1 MNAAAALLGDG
12 DTVKATHPLPNVT
25 TEGPRRRFRIDDKDY
40 LTAERQAS
48 AAGLALLGFY
58 HSHPDHPAVPSQYD
72 LDHAW
77 PTFVYPIVSV
87 MAGEAVALRAWML
100 RDDRTAFDERPVES
114 ADPRHNHASLSE
126 DPVMPVSIHIPT
138 PLRPFTEKLDVVQAS
153 GATVGEV
160 LQDLTTR

>member
-1 MNAAAALLGDG
+1 VTPLVLGPGVQAAIEAHGRDTYPHECCGALLGEG
-12 DTVKATHPLPNVT
+12 DRVIATHPLPNVT

-40 LTAERQAS
+40 LASERQAS

-58 HSHPDHPAVPSQYD
+58 HSHPDHPAEPSQYD

-100 RDDRTAFDERPVES
+100 RDDRTAFDERPV
-114 ADPRHNHASLSE
+114 AD
-126 DPVMPVSIHIPT
+126 
-138 PLRPFTEKLDVVQAS
+138 
-153 GATVGEV
+153 AT
-160 LQDLTTR
+160 TAP

>member
-1 MNAAAALLGDG
+1 VTPLVLGPGVRAAIEAHGRDTYPHECCGALLGEG
-12 DTVKATHPLPNVT
+12 ERVLATHPLPNVT

-40 LTAERQAS
+40 LASERQAS
-48 AAGLALLGFY
+48 AAGLSLLGFY

-100 RDDRTAFDERPVES
+100 RDDRTAFDERPVVD
-114 ADPRHNHASLSE
+114 A
-126 DPVMPVSIHIPT
+126 
-138 PLRPFTEKLDVVQAS
+138 
-153 GATVGEV
+153 ATAP
-160 LQDLTTR
+160 

>member
-1 MNAAAALLGDG
+1 VTPLVLGPGVKAAIDAHGRETYPHECCGALLGEG
-12 DTVKATHPLPNVT
+12 DSVIATHPLPNVT

-40 LTAERQAS
+40 LASERQAS
-48 AAGLALLGFY
+48 TAGLALLGFY

-100 RDDRTAFDERPVES
+100 RDDRAAFDERPVDD
-114 ADPRHNHASLSE
+114 AA
-126 DPVMPVSIHIPT
+126 
-138 PLRPFTEKLDVVQAS
+138 A
-153 GATVGEV
+153 AT
-160 LQDLTTR
+160 